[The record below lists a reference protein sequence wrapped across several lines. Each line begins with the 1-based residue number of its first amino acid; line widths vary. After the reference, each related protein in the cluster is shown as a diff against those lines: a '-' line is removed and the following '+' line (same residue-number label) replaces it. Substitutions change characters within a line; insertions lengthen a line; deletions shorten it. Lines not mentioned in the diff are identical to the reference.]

1 MVLQRRSSRNTE
13 IGRLILAAIFVISG
27 LSHFFFPEPFV
38 RIVPPFLPWPKLLV
52 RISGGAEIL
61 GGVGLLIRRCRRAAA
76 YGLLFL
82 LLAVFPANIYMA
94 VAHIAFP
101 GWLGKSWLQWLRL
114 PLQIPLVFWALRY
127 TRRETTKSELP

>member
-1 MVLQRRSSRNTE
+1 MVLQQRSRRKIE
-13 IGRLILAAIFVISG
+13 IGRLMFAAIFVISG
-27 LSHFFFPEPFV
+27 LSHFLFPEPFT

-52 RISGGAEIL
+52 WVSGGAEIL
-61 GGVGLLIRRCRRAAA
+61 GGVGLLARRCRRAAA
-76 YGLLFL
+76 YGLFVL

-94 VAHIAFP
+94 VAHIPFP

-127 TRRETTKSELP
+127 TRCETTKPELR